1 MATLQGLI
9 ANKML
14 VDSIFALPDL
24 IPYWIKCIAFFFV
37 TLPVN
42 MFTLFDDAL
51 GAFKCIKD
59 LVCIKIFLIWV
70 SLEEKLLGI
79 CFRCIWHYL

>member
-1 MATLQGLI
+1 MTSFVTLTMDLLFRCNYMATLQGLI

-51 GAFKCIKD
+51 GAFIM
-59 LVCIKIFLIWV
+59 
-70 SLEEKLLGI
+70 
-79 CFRCIWHYL
+79 Y